1 MWMCDAFIL
10 CGCVMPLFY
19 VDVMCDAF
27 ILCGCVM
34 PLFNVDV

>member
-19 VDVMCDAF
+19 VDVDAF
-27 ILCGCVM
+27 ILYGCVM
-34 PLFNVDV
+34 PLFYV